1 MYFVFCFHF
10 KIWCI
15 YVLFVHVQRESMF
28 NASVLLLAND
38 CWVFIFPCYSVRD
51 RLSYSVC
58 ADVLTASGLCG
69 LVLKL
74 FGTELIL
81 HFIVGLSSTGL
92 FVCQGWIERDCKQW
106 VCSVSDFNI
115 ASLSLDGRG
124 WVCFRYLLTV
134 SDCSELLSFVCAPTD
149 WAPTLKYVY
158 IRDCV
163 TDSYQIFIGLPDR
176 DLISCES
183 LGFFPF
189 KVCKRSLN
197 ISLLWFRYCLL
208 FLECLT
214 LERVWLHISYVDLRL
229 KI

>member
-15 YVLFVHVQRESMF
+15 YVFFVHVQRESMF

-115 ASLSLDGRG
+115 ASLSLLVDCERL
-124 WVCFRYLLTV
+124 FRTPQLCMCTNGLGPNVKVRVHSWLCYG
-134 SDCSELLSFVCAPTD
+134 FIPNFHRPTGQRPFKL
-149 WAPTLKYVY
+149 W
-158 IRDCV
+158 
-163 TDSYQIFIGLPDR
+163 
-176 DLISCES
+176 IS
-183 LGFFPF
+183 GVFPF
-189 KVCKRSLN
+189 
-197 ISLLWFRYCLL
+197 
-208 FLECLT
+208 
-214 LERVWLHISYVDLRL
+214 
-229 KI
+229 